1 MIYGQTKLMKR
12 NKINEFK
19 KGGFNMSQS
28 ILIYNQPEQKFLNI
42 PLDDQDLT
50 QVDLSKIDLPS
61 CLDISY
67 LINSECFA
75 LVFDGE
81 NWNDKTYMQWEDLR
95 INEALNVVNTQFS
108 QSTQDILIH
117 FVAGMDVKYQGDRS
131 WIELLGELGKEIEDN
146 NP

>member
-1 MIYGQTKLMKR
+1 
-12 NKINEFK
+12 
-19 KGGFNMSQS
+19 MSQS
-28 ILIYNQPEQKFLNI
+28 ILIYNQSEQKFLNI

-50 QVDLSKIDLPS
+50 QVDLSKIDLSS
-61 CLDISY
+61 CLDISH

-146 NP
+146 NS